1 MLTWQLFDGQEEL
14 WITVNPVSTM
24 QDLAYDHLP
33 MSNTLFQMKI
43 YKPKFACCFLT
54 FLSSTK
60 QEISLLKLSR
70 ASSSVFLNLK
80 STLHQSSTLLLK
92 AALFLS
98 PNRSY
103 TPSNEST
110 KASFLAT
117 RLLNIAT

>member
-14 WITVNPVSTM
+14 WITVNPLSTM
-24 QDLAYDHLP
+24 QGLAFDHLP
-33 MSNTLFQMKI
+33 IRDTLFQMKI

-60 QEISLLKLSR
+60 QISLLKLSG
-70 ASSSVFLNLK
+70 ASTSVLLSLK

-110 KASFLAT
+110 KASILAI
-117 RLLNIAT
+117 RSLNIAT